1 MSKRLTIA
9 VPEALYERLQRVKH
23 HLNISAICQEA
34 LNMVVTHEELKLQTS
49 QDNLVERLRAEKQV
63 LLNKVRQEG
72 FELGIRSTSQL
83 SYKDFQHFE
92 RVSPLASS
100 LDEEVLDY
108 LWTYLDTR
116 GFPEAARVHDPDFG
130 HLLEVSPQSRI
141 LFAQGW
147 IDGVLS
153 VWQTVKCQV
162 DQD

>member
-1 MSKRLTIA
+1 MA
-9 VPEALYERLQRVKH
+9 VM
-23 HLNISAICQEA
+23 N
-34 LNMVVTHEELKLQTS
+34 EELKLQS
-49 QDNLVERLRAEKQV
+49 DQESLVERLRAEKQV

-92 RVSPLASS
+92 KVSPLAASF
-100 LDEEVLDY
+100 DEDVLDY
-108 LWTYLDTR
+108 LWTYLDAH
-116 GFPEAARVHDPDFG
+116 GYPEAARIHDADFG

-153 VWQTVKCQV
+153 VWHTIKDQV
-162 DQD
+162 EQVG